1 MFSLVNCLVHVLR
14 NRFVGS
20 LDPMVSLLIV
30 QICSN
35 IISCFP
41 RTNEGANEAEGLAM
55 GGCCKRAVDSKP
67 QKQPEDDISDLSDY
81 DDGVPSTAVPSISR
95 SRVRWEARGCQRTY
109 SAEFDG
115 SGQ

>member
-1 MFSLVNCLVHVLR
+1 MCYVTDLLGAWTQWYRCSLFKFAAMSYPV
-14 NRFVGS
+14 
-20 LDPMVSLLIV
+20 
-30 QICSN
+30 
-35 IISCFP
+35 FP
-41 RTNEGANEAEGLAM
+41 RTNEGANEAKGLAM

-109 SAEFDG
+109 SAELDG
-115 SGQ
+115 SDQ